1 MYRLIKNSNE
11 DIQQVVDIYN
21 QVTGRN
27 RTVSQHQ
34 WEWFCS
40 PYENISYIIQ
50 KNGGEIIG
58 HHGLLRINISYQKK
72 KYKMAK
78 TENTV
83 IKKGYGPLYPK
94 NEIAMHKE
102 YLPEFDVLMTTA
114 ARGVTRKIRG
124 KLGYEYFADYVT
136 HSSLI
141 DFSFLLNR
149 FRNKFIIGLLRLV
162 LPSVNSLFSNKSIN
176 KKFENKVEP
185 LNSVHL
191 EKIEDLYSS
200 VKHKYGFMQI
210 RSADYLRYRL
220 LNNPYSSFE
229 VLLLY
234 KNNDLVGV
242 LIYSIYEEKLTVEDV
257 LFRKKHQL
265 QEMLNRL
272 CNHARRNEL
281 AKIVVFTTL
290 KNSILDN
297 KYKYFM
303 RRRTRE
309 GSSVVMLKNNIKDEY
324 KKELKVKN
332 FYFTG
337 LITEGVR

>member
-11 DIQQVVDIYN
+11 DVHQVVDIYN
-21 QVTGRN
+21 QITGRN

-50 KNGGEIIG
+50 KNDGEIIG
-58 HHGLLRINISYQKK
+58 HHGLLRIDISYQKK

-78 TENTV
+78 TENTI
-83 IKKGYGPLYPK
+83 IKKGYGSLYPK
-94 NEIAMHKE
+94 NEMAMHKE

-114 ARGVTRKIRG
+114 AQGVTRRIRR

-136 HSSLI
+136 HLSLI
-141 DFSFLLNR
+141 DFSFLSNR
-149 FRNKFIIGLLRLV
+149 FKNKFIIGLLGLV
-162 LPSVNSLFSNKSIN
+162 LPSVNLLFSNNSVN
-176 KKFENKVEP
+176 KKFEHKVEP
-185 LNSVHL
+185 LNDAHL
-191 EKIEDLYSS
+191 EKIEGLYSS

-210 RSADYLRYRL
+210 RSTDYLRYRF
-220 LNNPYSSFE
+220 LNNPYSTFE

-234 KNNDLVGV
+234 KKNDLVGV
-242 LIYSIYEEKLTVEDV
+242 LIYSVYEKKLTVEDV
-257 LFRKKHQL
+257 LFREKQQL

-281 AKIVVFTTL
+281 AEIVVFTTL

-297 KYKYFM
+297 KYKYFI
-303 RRRTRE
+303 RRRPRE
-309 GSSVVMLKNNIKDEY
+309 GSSVVMIKNNIKDEY

-337 LITEGVR
+337 LTTEGVR